1 MFRRVTYRKVSLVY
15 ALILSFILVV
25 ILVSSI
31 QYYPHGQ
38 HQIID
43 VYASPSN
50 TTLYFDCGNTPNK
63 LTIQA
68 LPVTPNEEY
77 TMWLYETNIKFGNST
92 TTTTSGQANTLGD
105 GEGFFNAVF
114 TVPSMDKNMYLAAL
128 YSGND
133 TSTSSQLAKGAA
145 RCYTG
150 VNTSTDTQTSEQQCL
165 TLIGKN
171 REINSVKLTEENC
184 KPMTQRNIK

>member
-1 MFRRVTYRKVSLVY
+1 M
-15 ALILSFILVV
+15 
-25 ILVSSI
+25 SSI
-31 QYYPHGQ
+31 QYYSRGQ

-43 VYASPSN
+43 ASPSN

-68 LPVTPNEEY
+68 VPVTPNEEY

-92 TTTTSGQANTLGD
+92 TTTTSGHANSLGN
-105 GEGFFNAVF
+105 GEDFFNAVF

-128 YSGND
+128 YNGND
-133 TSTSSQLAKGAA
+133 TSTSPIAKGAA
-145 RCYTG
+145 RCYSG
-150 VNTSTDTQTSEQQCL
+150 ANTSTDTQTPEQQCL
-165 TLIGKN
+165 ALISQNKEVNG
-171 REINSVKLTEENC
+171 VKLTQENC

>member
-1 MFRRVTYRKVSLVY
+1 MTWRITYRKFSLVH
-15 ALILSFILVV
+15 ALILSLILVV

-92 TTTTSGQANTLGD
+92 TTTTSGQANTLGN
-105 GEGFFNAVF
+105 GESFFNAVF

-128 YSGND
+128 FSGND
-133 TSTSSQLAKGAA
+133 TSTSPIAKGAS

-150 VNTSTDTQTSEQQCL
+150 ANTLTDTQTPEQQCL

-171 REINSVKLTEENC
+171 KEVNGVKLTEENC